1 MKGRKERRFSR
12 GVEDLGVRV
21 FQRCEGG
28 RRIPLIL
35 IANGLKRSLDS
46 RVHRSSSGQRRC
58 GRTDLPS
65 KIPAARRWGQARP
78 GGGQV
83 LWLGDS
89 SAVYGDP
96 FFSPFSDQGD
106 LQASAWGREL

>member
-46 RVHRSSSGQRRC
+46 QVHRSSSGQRRC

-78 GGGQV
+78 GPWRRTSSLARGLLCSLRGPV
-83 LWLGDS
+83 LL
-89 SAVYGDP
+89 P
-96 FFSPFSDQGD
+96 F
-106 LQASAWGREL
+106 L